1 MLYRRALTREM
12 GLATGAVLTVLIA
25 IALVVLFI
33 RLLGDVARGELANE
47 AVLAFLGFSLLYFL
61 PVLMTIALF
70 AGVLLPLSR
79 MWRDSEMVIW
89 FNAGLSLMQWMRPVL
104 TFAVPFSLVILLL
117 TLMLNPWVQT
127 KKSEYRQDLRSRS
140 ESTLIAPGM
149 FAESNAGQRVYY
161 VESLNPLTG
170 IVRNV
175 FMQSRIDG
183 QLGLVVAKEGN
194 HTQLPDGSRYLV
206 FKEGRRY
213 EGTPGQLDYRI
224 VQFERYWMRLDPVAV
239 SGKETGVRQAPF
251 TELIDEK
258 SPQARAELLW
268 RLGVPFSALVL
279 AVMAIPLSFVNTR
292 ARRSYGLLIALLLYF
307 VYNNLLSLSQAW
319 VAQGKLNPWVGMLSS
334 HLLMVL
340 VVVVLFYLRSQQQHP
355 RWRRA

>member
-12 GLATGAVLTVLIA
+12 GLTTGAVLTVLIA

-47 AVLAFLGFSLLYFL
+47 AVFVFLGFSLLYFL

-89 FNAGLSLMQWMRPVL
+89 FNAGLSLFQWMRPVL

-117 TLMLNPWVQT
+117 SLVLNPWAQA
-127 KKSEYRQDLRSRS
+127 KKTEYRQDLRSRS
-140 ESTLIAPGM
+140 ESSLVAPGL
-149 FAESNAGQRVYY
+149 FAESGGGKRVYY

-170 IVRNV
+170 ILRNV
-175 FMQSRIDG
+175 FMQTRIDG
-183 QLGLVVAKEGN
+183 QLGLVVAREGN
-194 HTQLPDGSRYLV
+194 HTQLSDGSRYLV
-206 FKEGRRY
+206 FKNGRRY

-224 VQFERYWMRLDPVAV
+224 VQFERYWMRLDPAV
-239 SGKETGVRQAPF
+239 VTGKETGVRQAPVS
-251 TELIDEK
+251 ELLKEA
-258 SPQARAELLW
+258 SPQSRAELLW
-268 RLGVPFSALVL
+268 RVGVPLSAIVL

-292 ARRSYGLLIALLLYF
+292 ARRSYGLIVALLLYF
-307 VYNNLLSLSQAW
+307 IYYNLLSLSQAW
-319 VAQGKLNPWVGMLSS
+319 VAQGKLNPWAGMLSS
-334 HLLMVL
+334 HLLMLCAVF
-340 VVVVLFYLRSQQQHP
+340 VLFYLRSRQNAP
-355 RWRRA
+355 RWRRS

>member
-12 GLATGAVLTVLIA
+12 GLTTGAVLTVLIA
-25 IALVVLFI
+25 ISLVVLFI

-47 AVLAFLGFSLLYFL
+47 AVFAFLGFSLLYFL

-70 AGVLLPLSR
+70 SGVLLPLSR

-89 FNAGLSLMQWMRPVL
+89 LNAGLSQMQWMRPVL
-104 TFAVPFSLVILLL
+104 TFAAPFSLVILFL
-117 TLMLNPWVQT
+117 TLVLNPWVQT
-127 KKSEYRQDLRSRS
+127 KKSEYRQDLKSRS
-140 ESTLIAPGM
+140 ESSLIAPGL
-149 FAESNAGQRVYY
+149 FAESGAVQRVYY

-183 QLGLVVAKEGN
+183 QLGLVVAREGS
-194 HTQLPDGSRYLV
+194 HTELPDGSRYLV
-206 FKEGRRY
+206 FKDGRRY

-224 VQFERYWMRLDPVAV
+224 VQFERYWMRLDPVAA
-239 SGKETGVRQAPF
+239 GDRETGIRQARVK
-251 TELIDEK
+251 ELLAD
-258 SPQARAELLW
+258 PTPPARAELLW
-268 RLGVPFSALVL
+268 RLGVPLSALIL

-292 ARRSYGLLIALLLYF
+292 ARRSYGLVTALLLYF

-319 VAQGKLNPWVGMLSS
+319 VAQDKLNPWVGMLSS
-334 HLLMVL
+334 HLLML
-340 VVVVLFYLRSQQQHP
+340 FAVVALFYFRSRQHSSRRSQP
-355 RWRRA
+355 